1 MKLEALAALVLA
13 AQAVTSPSPT
23 PQPAQTVEQRID
35 AAMARQMSARRIPGL
50 SLGVVRNGALIYAK
64 GYGDATLEWKQP
76 ATPDTVF
83 LLASMTKQFTAT
95 AVMMLVRDGKV
106 ALDDGIGKYV
116 DDPPPAW
123 RGITIRHL
131 LTHTAGLKD
140 RFEVLPGGRFPM
152 DSTTAQMLD
161 AAKATPVDAAPGAVW
176 QYSDQGYFLLGLVIE
191 RASGMS
197 YRLFLQEKIFAP
209 LGMTSTSL
217 HNWNAIVP
225 QRADGYALFGNALV
239 ASRRRYQFGLVS
251 HYGVQSTVNDL
262 AKYDAALSAGT
273 LVPASTLAEMWTPG
287 KLADGQ
293 PAEIAGI
300 GYGYGWFLEQ
310 FRGHR
315 EVHHGGSTGTC
326 LYRLPN
332 DGVSVIV
339 LTNLEQASGSDPC
352 GTARMVA
359 AQYVPDT
366 AIPLV
371 PPIDDPNPQRAAR
384 LRGVVEAFAQ
394 GKVGA
399 DDYTPAALKVIGD
412 AAKVQAAGFAKL
424 GPIESFQL
432 IADDALV
439 RPVVWYRARYAST
452 VLQFRFVLDP
462 TGKVSSLQAR

>member
-1 MKLEALAALVLA
+1 
-13 AQAVTSPSPT
+13 
-23 PQPAQTVEQRID
+23 
-35 AAMARQMSARRIPGL
+35 
-50 SLGVVRNGALIYAK
+50 
-64 GYGDATLEWKQP
+64 
-76 ATPDTVF
+76 
-83 LLASMTKQFTAT
+83 
-95 AVMMLVRDGKV
+95 
-106 ALDDGIGKYV
+106 
-116 DDPPPAW
+116 
-123 RGITIRHL
+123 
-131 LTHTAGLKD
+131 
-140 RFEVLPGGRFPM
+140 
-152 DSTTAQMLD
+152 
-161 AAKATPVDAAPGAVW
+161 
-176 QYSDQGYFLLGLVIE
+176 
-191 RASGMS
+191 
-197 YRLFLQEKIFAP
+197 
-209 LGMTSTSL
+209 
-217 HNWNAIVP
+217 
-225 QRADGYALFGNALV
+225 
-239 ASRRRYQFGLVS
+239 
-251 HYGVQSTVNDL
+251 
-262 AKYDAALSAGT
+262 
-273 LVPASTLAEMWTPG
+273 MWTPG